1 LNENCTT
8 HGPVAQDDFYESN
21 RSYFSIIHNV
31 LNNDAGDQL
40 VLESINED
48 ASFGNCFMDGQ
59 EIRYTRGYDDGYFLG
74 EDKCVYKCCD
84 SSGCCDTASFRITIN
99 CPEGYGI
106 VNGVCTDIDECSAN
120 LHDCVQGEVCVNEDG
135 SYLCLS
141 LIAQDIISAGVPE
154 DTISLFHPEIFKV
167 MATDSPTGFISGETS
182 FDQAPLELES
192 SLNFEATNSMF
203 HLDGTFIPSDGGT
216 VPEGTLARVYSPVGL
231 HATTGVDSTGQYSL
245 TLTDIAPGRTPFIL
259 TFSSPSFD
267 GTSSRRRLT
276 GGATQCPKSFW
287 IFGSLS
293 CSSSLTFQLQWDQ
306 PTSDVDLHVSEPN
319 GTHVYFNNMVGDYGE
334 LDVDDRTGFG
344 PEHYTAP
351 EVSVGE
357 IYTAYV
363 HLYDINEDSLP
374 LNYSLRTFFGST
386 PHWTRDGMLFYDNAT
401 SEDFAVTIPESIN
414 TCQTCSS
421 NSDSGIISERH
432 LLDVPPCCPPDKW
445 GYFCS
450 DYQWACDDDD
460 ARWSWKVY
468 NDIVSMNPTKQNIML
483 YINLILVPHLSSAN
497 SKEKYKM
504 VADAI
509 NNGDGDIECLR
520 YQLLAAYCKI
530 FFGKDMEFYLKKVHL
545 ITHSKEEVLTEISK
559 TSKVDEVLELIG
571 RVVDD
576 TTGLFHTLRR
586 HSKFDDSIIPW
597 AEHITAR
604 IGCGF
609 MLSKYRLMTY
619 LHGPSCPEG
628 FHIAETECLD
638 AGLEVG
644 AHFHP
649 QSWLNAGDWDYTPC
663 GCFLWKTSDG
673 TVYVDYDRGLVGQC
687 KSSSSTIG
695 MICKENTKPYQLLV
709 ALQGPRCP
717 RGLEVSQPECLAAG
731 LEVGAQFR
739 PQSWLN
745 AGDWDYTPCGCFLWR
760 TSDGTVYVDYDRGLT
775 GQCKSSSST
784 VGMVCRTQHAT
795 NLVDFLYTF
804 GAPSVAVDPPNSN
817 PGNKCSKFKNLLQPN
832 LSMESSRPQLISISF

>member
-1 LNENCTT
+1 
-8 HGPVAQDDFYESN
+8 
-21 RSYFSIIHNV
+21 
-31 LNNDAGDQL
+31 
-40 VLESINED
+40 
-48 ASFGNCFMDGQ
+48 
-59 EIRYTRGYDDGYFLG
+59 
-74 EDKCVYKCCD
+74 
-84 SSGCCDTASFRITIN
+84 
-99 CPEGYGI
+99 
-106 VNGVCTDIDECSAN
+106 
-120 LHDCVQGEVCVNEDG
+120 
-135 SYLCLS
+135 
-141 LIAQDIISAGVPE
+141 
-154 DTISLFHPEIFKV
+154 
-167 MATDSPTGFISGETS
+167 
-182 FDQAPLELES
+182 
-192 SLNFEATNSMF
+192 
-203 HLDGTFIPSDGGT
+203 
-216 VPEGTLARVYSPVGL
+216 
-231 HATTGVDSTGQYSL
+231 
-245 TLTDIAPGRTPFIL
+245 
-259 TFSSPSFD
+259 
-267 GTSSRRRLT
+267 
-276 GGATQCPKSFW
+276 
-287 IFGSLS
+287 
-293 CSSSLTFQLQWDQ
+293 
-306 PTSDVDLHVSEPN
+306 
-319 GTHVYFNNMVGDYGE
+319 
-334 LDVDDRTGFG
+334 
-344 PEHYTAP
+344 
-351 EVSVGE
+351 
-357 IYTAYV
+357 
-363 HLYDINEDSLP
+363 
-374 LNYSLRTFFGST
+374 
-386 PHWTRDGMLFYDNAT
+386 
-401 SEDFAVTIPESIN
+401 
-414 TCQTCSS
+414 
-421 NSDSGIISERH
+421 
-432 LLDVPPCCPPDKW
+432 
-445 GYFCS
+445 
-450 DYQWACDDDD
+450 
-460 ARWSWKVY
+460 
-468 NDIVSMNPTKQNIML
+468 ML

-663 GCFLWKTSDG
+663 GCFLW
-673 TVYVDYDRGLVGQC
+673 
-687 KSSSSTIG
+687 
-695 MICKENTKPYQLLV
+695 
-709 ALQGPRCP
+709 
-717 RGLEVSQPECLAAG
+717 
-731 LEVGAQFR
+731 
-739 PQSWLN
+739 
-745 AGDWDYTPCGCFLWR
+745 R